1 MAIYYE
7 FQIEVTNNE
16 GSIEDPNVFLVI
28 QNGKVLSDYL
38 IPRNFVNDY
47 VNSSFED
54 DGCIKKGFITKNE
67 LHEFAIMKMVI
78 TEDEGVV
85 DREYFYLNEHGSLPN
100 GLPQYVQKAFNK
112 CLNLGETNGN

>member
-7 FQIEVTNNE
+7 FQLEVTNNE

-28 QNGKVLSDYL
+28 QNGKVLPDNW
-38 IPRNFVNDY
+38 IPYNFVKDY

-54 DGCIKKGFITKNE
+54 DGSIKKGFITNNE

-78 TEDEGVV
+78 TEDEGCV
-85 DREYFYLNEHGSLPN
+85 DREYFYLNENGSLPN
-100 GLPQYVQKAFNK
+100 GLPLYVQKAFNK
-112 CLNLGETNGN
+112 CLMKGAR

>member
-1 MAIYYE
+1 MAVYYE

-28 QNGKVLSDYL
+28 ENGKVLPEML
-38 IPRNFVNDY
+38 IPNNFVKDY

-54 DGCIKKGFITKNE
+54 DGCIKKGFVTENE

-78 TEDEGVV
+78 TEDEGCI
-85 DREYFYLNEHGSLPN
+85 DREYFYLNEDGSLPK
-100 GLPQYVQKAFNK
+100 GLPKYVQKAFDK
-112 CLNLGETNGN
+112 CLMEGAK